1 MELTNNEDIFEIG
14 NFPDHRNQQSNIF
27 SFHKEV
33 EMVRKLIRESRLL
46 CERKEEC
53 QFLLLDGTLPYS
65 KLINMYFK
73 ASNNYEI
80 YLKNIEKYIDFEFD
94 SIYVTVEDETEFSN
108 GNNWTVPMIKKEIE
122 SLLYVIGNENS
133 KLELKSLYLN

>member
-46 CERKEEC
+46 CEPKEER

-94 SIYVTVEDETEFSN
+94 SI
-108 GNNWTVPMIKKEIE
+108 
-122 SLLYVIGNENS
+122 
-133 KLELKSLYLN
+133 

>member
-14 NFPDHRNQQSNIF
+14 NFPDHLNQQSNIF

-46 CERKEEC
+46 CEPKEER

-94 SIYVTVEDETEFSN
+94 SI
-108 GNNWTVPMIKKEIE
+108 
-122 SLLYVIGNENS
+122 
-133 KLELKSLYLN
+133 